1 MSEDIRE
8 LAFDTETT
16 GLHHL
21 EGDRVIEI
29 GAVEMINHIPTGR
42 TFRTLI
48 NPKRSVS
55 EDTVRI
61 TGITDD
67 DLKDAPFFEH
77 PSVVDAFLEFMGDAI
92 LVAHNAGFDRN
103 FLNME
108 LEKCG
113 RPQIPDDRWID
124 TAMMARKK
132 YPGAPANLDALC
144 RRFEI
149 SLESRTFHGALLD
162 SQLLASVYLELLGGR
177 AHAFTFESEEELSR
191 SERKRSARQR
201 PEPLQSFILEEE
213 RAAHAVFGGSLGDDA
228 IWKKA
233 G

>member
-77 PSVVDAFLEFMGDAI
+77 PSVVDAFMGDAI

-113 RPQIPDDRWID
+113 RAPIPDDRWID

-201 PEPLQSFILEEE
+201 PEPLQSFILEDE
-213 RAAHAVFGGSLGDDA
+213 RVAHAAFVDSLGDDA
-228 IWKKA
+228 IWKKV